1 MFTEEGT
8 CDWCKKPSFVTRH
21 DYVDGK
27 YHHSCQPATTWRR
40 SMFVC
45 LTKAKC
51 KCVSAWHNERA
62 NPVRINGTDF
72 QKRLL
77 GRFFDRL

>member
-27 YHHSCQPATTWRR
+27 YHSSC
-40 SMFVC
+40 
-45 LTKAKC
+45 KACYDIAKID
-51 KCVSAWHNERA
+51 VRLFNQGELQMRERMA
-62 NPVRINGTDF
+62 QRAS
-72 QKRLL
+72 
-77 GRFFDRL
+77 